1 MNGLRS
7 PRKWRIV
14 CLMSMRGDRQA
25 ASSKVKSPAPVAGRD
40 TRVLDPGWAGELS
53 DAEVAYIQQ
62 ELKRSKRLWRR
73 WGYLGAML
81 KGVTIPAATIRRIAK
96 HGLK

>member
-1 MNGLRS
+1 
-7 PRKWRIV
+7 
-14 CLMSMRGDRQA
+14 MSGRGDRRGTGNRRSAGA
-25 ASSKVKSPAPVAGRD
+25 AEGPDR
-40 TRVLDPGWAGELS
+40 RLLEPGWAGELS
-53 DAEVAYIQQ
+53 EEEVEYIQR
-62 ELKRSKRLWRR
+62 ELQRSRRLWRR

>member
-1 MNGLRS
+1 
-7 PRKWRIV
+7 
-14 CLMSMRGDRQA
+14 MSGRESQKA
-25 ASSKVKSPAPVAGRD
+25 ASSRGSAPDSGD
-40 TRVLDPGWAGELS
+40 GPDSRVLDPGWAGELS
-53 DAEVAYIQQ
+53 DGEIEYIQR

>member
-1 MNGLRS
+1 
-7 PRKWRIV
+7 
-14 CLMSMRGDRQA
+14 MSRRGDRQA
-25 ASSKVKSPAPVAGRD
+25 ASGGSSALGSGDGLDR
-40 TRVLDPGWAGELS
+40 RVLDPGWAGELS
-53 DAEVAYIQQ
+53 DGEVEYIQR
-62 ELKRSKRLWRR
+62 ELKRSRRLWRR

>member
-1 MNGLRS
+1 
-7 PRKWRIV
+7 
-14 CLMSMRGDRQA
+14 MSGRGDRRGADERRSATA
-25 ASSKVKSPAPVAGRD
+25 AGGPDR
-40 TRVLDPGWAGELS
+40 RLLEPGWAGELS
-53 DAEVAYIQQ
+53 DEEVEYIQR
-62 ELKRSKRLWRR
+62 ELHRSRRLWRR

>member
-1 MNGLRS
+1 
-7 PRKWRIV
+7 
-14 CLMSMRGDRQA
+14 MSGRGDRRATGDKDSA
-25 ASSKVKSPAPVAGRD
+25 AAPGDGPDR
-40 TRVLDPGWAGELS
+40 RLLEPGWAGELS
-53 DAEVAYIQQ
+53 EQEVEYIQR
-62 ELKRSKRLWRR
+62 ELQRSRRLWRR